1 VELPFRF
8 NFSEK
13 QKVERL
19 RILHHLKAAK
29 PYHIKN
35 DHMIQSYKQNPLLH
49 ESYDTI
55 IIGSGMGG
63 LATAAILAKEGQ
75 KVLVLEKHYTPGGF
89 THVFKRKGYEWDVG
103 IHYIGEMQRETS
115 LLKKLFDYIT
125 DGELKWA
132 DMGEVYDRIVIG
144 DQHFDFVKGVQNFK
158 KQMTAYFPEEEQAVN
173 SYVDLVFKSVKTS
186 KNYYISKA
194 ISPIWNSLFGSFLK
208 RPFYKYSDK
217 TTYDVLSSLTANE
230 TLIKV
235 LTAQYG
241 DYGLPP
247 KESSF
252 AMHAAVVRHYFDG
265 GSFPVGGSSQIVKK
279 VDPVIAASGGTI
291 LVSAEVEEV
300 IIEKNTAV
308 AVRMKDGK
316 LFRAANI
323 VSNAGIMTTYNK
335 LLPLKTVEKH
345 RFKEQLQKVN
355 RSVAHVS
362 LYIGL
367 EGTPEELSIPKSNY
381 WIYPKD
387 HDHDSCVKNY
397 VEDISQA
404 FPVVYLS
411 FPSAKDPD
419 WSNRYPGKSTIDVI
433 TLIPYETFKEWA
445 GTPWKKRGDAY
456 EAKKEEIA
464 QRLLKEVYKQL
475 PQVEGKVN
483 CYELSSP
490 LTTQHFANYEKG
502 EIYGLD
508 HSPSRYRQSFLKPK
522 TPIKNFYLTGQDIV
536 TAGVGGALFSGVLS
550 VMAITGK
557 NVLKKL

>member
-1 VELPFRF
+1 
-8 NFSEK
+8 
-13 QKVERL
+13 
-19 RILHHLKAAK
+19 
-29 PYHIKN
+29 
-35 DHMIQSYKQNPLLH
+35 MIQSYKKKPILQ
-49 ESYDTI
+49 EKYDTI

-115 LLKKLFDYIT
+115 ILKKLFDYIT

-132 DMGEVYDRIVIG
+132 DMGDVYDRIVIG
-144 DQHFDFVKGVQNFK
+144 NQHFDFVKGVKNFK
-158 KQMTAYFPEEEQAVN
+158 KQLIEYFPEEENAIN
-173 SYVDLVFKSVKTS
+173 SYVDLVFKVVKTS

-194 ISPIWNSLFGSFLK
+194 ISPIWNTLFGRFLK
-208 RPFYKYSDK
+208 NPFYKYSDK
-217 TTYDVLSSLTANE
+217 TTYEVVSSLTTNE

-247 KESSF
+247 KQSSF
-252 AMHAAVVRHYFDG
+252 VMHASVVRHYFDG
-265 GSFPVGGSSQIVKK
+265 GSFPIGGSSQIAKK
-279 VDPVIAASGGTI
+279 VDSIIARSGGTI
-291 LVSAEVEEV
+291 LISAEVEEV
-300 IIEKNTAV
+300 IVEKNSALG
-308 AVRMKDGK
+308 VRMKDGK
-316 LFRAANI
+316 EFRAKNI

-335 LLPLKTVEKH
+335 LLPLKIVKKH
-345 RFKEQLQKVN
+345 RLKEQLKKVK
-355 RSVAHVS
+355 RSVAHAS

-367 EGTPEELSIPKSNY
+367 EGTPEELGIPKTNY
-381 WIYPKD
+381 WVYPKD
-387 HDHDSCVKNY
+387 NDHDTCIENY
-397 VEDISQA
+397 LEDLSQP
-404 FPVVYLS
+404 FPLVYLS

-433 TLIPYETFKEWA
+433 TLIPYETFEKWA
-445 GTPWKKRGDAY
+445 GTSWKKRGEIY
-456 EAKKEEIA
+456 EDKKEEIA

-483 CYELSSP
+483 CYELSTP
-490 LTTQHFANYEKG
+490 LTTQHFVNYEKG

-508 HSPSRYRQSFLKPK
+508 HTPSRFRQSFLKPR

-536 TAGVGGALFSGVLS
+536 TAGVGGALFAGVLTTI
-550 VMAITGK
+550 AITGK
-557 NVLKKL
+557 NVLKKI